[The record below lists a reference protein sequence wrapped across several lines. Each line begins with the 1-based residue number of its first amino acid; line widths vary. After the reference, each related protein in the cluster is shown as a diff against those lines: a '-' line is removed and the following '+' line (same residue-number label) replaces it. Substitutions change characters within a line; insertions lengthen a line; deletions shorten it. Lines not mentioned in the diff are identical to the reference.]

1 MYQISCISIMTYE
14 LENITILN
22 LKGIGHRYVT
32 WNMTRN
38 DAISRVNNFKLDYKG
53 SSSIWPLVQIKHQQK

>member
-1 MYQISCISIMTYE
+1 MTYE

-53 SSSIWPLVQIKHQQK
+53 SSSI

>member
-22 LKGIGHRYVT
+22 LKGIGHRYVI

-38 DAISRVNNFKLDYKG
+38 DAINRVNNFKLDYKG
-53 SSSIWPLVQIKHQQK
+53 SSSI